1 MDELI
6 QKLKKHIHWEEGM
19 DDSMLSFYLEQAKTY
34 VQNALGRQVEYL
46 VIMVAG
52 IFYEYRV
59 SEKELGEA
67 LDALTPF
74 FVQENYSDMDT
85 TSQETDTT
93 LVTQE
98 LYSDAET
105 N

>member
-1 MDELI
+1 MDSLVV
-6 QKLKKHIHWEEGM
+6 KLKSHIHWEEGM
-19 DDSMLSFYLEQAKTY
+19 DDTMLPFYIEQAKRY

-59 SEKELGEA
+59 SEKELGDA

-74 FVQENYSDMDT
+74 FVQENYSETDNI
-85 TSQETDTT
+85 SQDSDTT

-98 LYSDAET
+98 LYSDGTT